1 MDSAQLNLAE
11 LTEALNRSTAE
22 LVKAKFPT
30 FSNFVGGVKALT
42 VSDVVENPR
51 ARAIWL
57 SKLETLKD
65 GLRTAV
71 ALEFST
77 IPLYLTALWSIIDQA
92 NPVAKSIRAVVHEE
106 MLHLSLLCNL
116 LAGLCE
122 EPRLTGT
129 IVPVYPA
136 RLPGGVHPELLLQL
150 QGYGPSALATFM
162 EIERPDK
169 AIPIRDEPDQ
179 SFPDHDET
187 IGRFY
192 SALLANFEALD
203 PPLLPDRQIAGPFTW
218 FVMTE
223 IAHVQEAIGLI
234 MAQGEGA
241 ANVPYSRYPRYLSHY
256 YRFKSMDMGVEL
268 KWDDAAKILIK
279 GTALPQPSVY
289 TLAPAPRHGYGLA
302 APPAVRTASEKFDR
316 TYSAMLRLLEAS
328 WQDSGDKSFVR
339 ALEHMFDLAG
349 LARILMQTA
358 TPDGRGHCPT
368 FLYQP

>member
-1 MDSAQLNLAE
+1 MDDGARDLAE

-22 LVKAKFPT
+22 LTEAKFPT
-30 FSNFVGGVKALT
+30 FSNFAGGVKALAA
-42 VSDVVENPR
+42 SDVVENAV

-71 ALEFST
+71 ALEFAT
-77 IPLYLTALWSIIDQA
+77 IPPYLTALWSIIDQA
-92 NPVAKSIRAVVHEE
+92 HPIAKSIRAVVHDE

-116 LAGLCE
+116 LAGLGE
-122 EPRLTGT
+122 EPRLTGD
-129 IVPVYPA
+129 IVPVYPS

-150 QGYGPSALATFM
+150 EGYGPSALERFM
-162 EIERPDK
+162 EIERPEK
-169 AIPIRDEPDQ
+169 AIPIQGEPDQ
-179 SFPDHDET
+179 TFPDHDET

-192 SALLANFEALD
+192 AALLANFEALD

-223 IAHVQEAIGLI
+223 IAHVHEAIGLI

-241 ANVPYSRYPRYLSHY
+241 AGVPYTRYPRYLSHY
-256 YRFKSMDMGVEL
+256 YRFKSMAMSVEL
-268 KWDDAAKILIK
+268 KWDDVAKVLIK
-279 GTALPQPSVY
+279 GAALPQPSVY
-289 TLAPAPRHGYGLA
+289 TLAPAPKHGHRLA
-302 APPAVRTASEKFDR
+302 APPAVRIASEKFEQ

-349 LARILMQTA
+349 LARVLMQAA

-368 FLYQP
+368 FIYRP